1 MHPNY
6 QLMPGVVGDNLPGL
20 RFTKIYSRLGIVQ
33 VIIAVL
39 SISLST
45 TTVVMEHN
53 LQGYSINMGSGIWC
67 GTLFLVSGVFC
78 IVSGK
83 KPSHCWIT
91 TGLVLA
97 ILSAVFAAA
106 MASFEVTCALYNGA
120 SGRLSTDV
128 DITDILVV
136 LHAVLGCLGTVDIII
151 ACIYAGYCC
160 PALCCSRQHMSYED
174 GNVQVCTVLQNG
186 SVSRTNLESRT
197 HLETE
202 KDLSYGQDMENS
214 VSI

>member
-1 MHPNY
+1 MDPNY
-6 QLMPGVVGDNLPGL
+6 QLMPDVVNDNLPGL
-20 RFTKIYSRLGIVQ
+20 KFTKIYSRLGIVQ
-33 VIIAVL
+33 VVIAVL
-39 SISLST
+39 SITLST

-67 GTLFLVSGVFC
+67 GALFLVSGVFC

-91 TGLVLA
+91 TGLVLS

-106 MASFEVTCALYNGA
+106 MASFEVTCALYNEA
-120 SGRLSTDV
+120 SGRVSTDV
-128 DITDILVV
+128 DIT
-136 LHAVLGCLGTVDIII
+136 
-151 ACIYAGYCC
+151 
-160 PALCCSRQHMSYED
+160 SYED

-197 HLETE
+197 HLET
-202 KDLSYGQDMENS
+202 KKYSCYNQDTENS